1 MEFPKKSGADK
12 LNKMIDVPIWAAILV
27 SILSLLLLYIFFK
40 SIGVRLAF
48 SIGLSF
54 IFTCILLIILH
65 PFDITNGILTAHSGD
80 TYTSIFIILSILYN
94 VILGLHVVFRKPFM
108 KRCCGY
114 ESDNLNKIISA
125 YDDTKSWEEH
135 NPIIANNSVD
145 TEEGNYDRR
154 QMGGM
159 IISES
164 EPEPEQSEKQPD
176 ESDRIYDDGS
186 EDVTNLRQQAEGIIK

>member
-94 VILGLHVVFRKPFM
+94 VVLGLHVVFRKPFM

-176 ESDRIYDDGS
+176 NF